1 MGSSGKIVS
10 GVVWSTVVNVV
21 NAVYGFIAVPILINH
36 FGKAEYGLIG
46 LAMSVNVY
54 MNLMDMGFNST
65 NVRFFSAWLTQ
76 KNYGRLLKGF
86 QTSLSFYGIIGLINA
101 VVLLI
106 VATFSSHIFN
116 VTACQD
122 VILKHLFYILAVSA
136 FCQWFSS
143 CFDQLIKATENV
155 AWIQKRTLVTKIL
168 MIAVLAVT
176 VLFDLSIEL
185 YYILTCLVA
194 LAIVPMSIGKIKK
207 ETPFINFLPK
217 WDMASFKEM
226 LPYCMNIF
234 SFSLFQFSFYNLRPV
249 FLGIQGTIES
259 VTDYRILNGIVSI
272 VTMLGGAFTGIL
284 LPSTSKVVANH
295 NKAAYYRM
303 AYDGTKY
310 ISILICFCCFGMMSV
325 GPEVLT
331 LYVGKSYLYL
341 IPWFNLW
348 LLCTLGT
355 HNQAISSLI
364 LAGSDI
370 RALSY
375 SSAFA
380 SIVGLILSWCL
391 IPQYQIGGVC
401 IAFAVY
407 SVIQLLFF
415 YCYYWP
421 RKMKINSAKVFFCC
435 FFSNVIIGFFSML
448 LAKYG
453 IEYIGNIESNW
464 GKFFMKGISFAI
476 VYAIFVY
483 VFALNSIDRQF
494 FLNFVVKKKNQ

>member
-1 MGSSGKIVS
+1 MGSSKKIVS
-10 GVVWSTVVNVV
+10 GVVWSTIVNMV

-65 NVRFFSAWLTQ
+65 NVRFFSTWLAQ
-76 KNYGRLLKGF
+76 NKHERLLKGF
-86 QTSLSFYGIIGLINA
+86 QTSLSFYSVIGLINA
-101 VVLLI
+101 VVLLV
-106 VATFSSHIFN
+106 VACFSNAIFN
-116 VTACQD
+116 VTTAQD
-122 VILKHLFYILAVSA
+122 TILKHLFYILAVSA

-143 CFDQLIKATENV
+143 CFDQIIKATENV
-155 AWIQKRTLVTKIL
+155 AWIQKRTLITKIL
-168 MIAVLAVT
+168 MIVALAST
-176 VLFDLSIEL
+176 VLFDFSIEV
-185 YYILTCLVA
+185 YFILTCLA
-194 LAIVPMSIGKIKK
+194 QLAIVPMSIGMIKK
-207 ETPFINFLPK
+207 QIPYISFMPK
-217 WDMASFKEM
+217 WDKQSFREM

-249 FLGIQGTIES
+249 FLGIQGSVES
-259 VTDYRILNGIVSI
+259 VADYRILNGIIGI
-272 VTMLGGAFTGIL
+272 VTMLGGAFIGIL
-284 LPSTSKVVANH
+284 LPSTAKVVANH
-295 NKAAYYRM
+295 DKASYYKV

-341 IPWFNLW
+341 ISWFNLW

-364 LAGSDI
+364 LAGDDI
-370 RALSY
+370 RAISY
-375 SSAFA
+375 SSIVA
-380 SIVGLILSWCL
+380 SVVGLILSWIL

-407 SVIQLLFF
+407 CIIQLLFF

-421 RKMKINSAKVFFCC
+421 IKMKINSRVVLLNCFLPYVFLGGVLYKVMQLINFSTNSLVLFF
-435 FFSNVIIGFFSML
+435 V
-448 LAKYG
+448 KG
-453 IEYIGNIESNW
+453 IL
-464 GKFFMKGISFAI
+464 FAVLFISFALLMLNRDEKK
-476 VYAIFVY
+476 FV
-483 VFALNSIDRQF
+483 
-494 FLNFVVKKKNQ
+494 LNFFRRK

>member
-1 MGSSGKIVS
+1 MGSSKKIVS
-10 GVVWSTVVNVV
+10 GVVWSTIVNMV

-65 NVRFFSAWLTQ
+65 NVRFFSTWLAQ
-76 KNYGRLLKGF
+76 NKHERLLKGF
-86 QTSLSFYGIIGLINA
+86 QTSLSFYSVIGLINA
-101 VVLLI
+101 VVLLV
-106 VATFSSHIFN
+106 VACFSNAIFN
-116 VTACQD
+116 VTTAQD
-122 VILKHLFYILAVSA
+122 TILKHLFYILAVSA

-143 CFDQLIKATENV
+143 CFDQIIKATENV
-155 AWIQKRTLVTKIL
+155 AWIQKRTLITKIL
-168 MIAVLAVT
+168 MIVALVST
-176 VLFDLSIEL
+176 VLFDFSIEV
-185 YYILTCLVA
+185 YFILTCLA
-194 LAIVPMSIGKIKK
+194 QLAIVPMSIGMIKK
-207 ETPFINFLPK
+207 QIPYISFMPK
-217 WDMASFKEM
+217 WDKQSFREM

-249 FLGIQGTIES
+249 FLGIQGSVES
-259 VTDYRILNGIVSI
+259 VADYRILNGIIGI
-272 VTMLGGAFTGIL
+272 VTMLGGAFIGIL
-284 LPSTSKVVANH
+284 LPSTAKVVANH
-295 NKAAYYRM
+295 DKASYYKV

-341 IPWFNLW
+341 ISWFNLW

-364 LAGSDI
+364 LAGDDI
-370 RALSY
+370 RAISY
-375 SSAFA
+375 SSIVA
-380 SIVGLILSWCL
+380 SVVGLILSWIL

-407 SVIQLLFF
+407 CIIQLLFF

-421 RKMKINSAKVFFCC
+421 IKMKINSRIVLLNCFLPYVFLGGVLYKVMQLINFSTNSLVLFF
-435 FFSNVIIGFFSML
+435 V
-448 LAKYG
+448 KG
-453 IEYIGNIESNW
+453 IL
-464 GKFFMKGISFAI
+464 FAVLFISFALFMLNRDEKK
-476 VYAIFVY
+476 FV
-483 VFALNSIDRQF
+483 
-494 FLNFVVKKKNQ
+494 LNFFRRK

>member
-1 MGSSGKIVS
+1 MGSSKKIVS
-10 GVVWSTVVNVV
+10 GVVWSTIVNMV

-65 NVRFFSAWLTQ
+65 NVRFFSTWLAQ
-76 KNYGRLLKGF
+76 NKHERLLKGF
-86 QTSLSFYGIIGLINA
+86 PTSLSFYSVIGLINA
-101 VVLLI
+101 VVLLV
-106 VATFSSHIFN
+106 VACFSNAIFN
-116 VTACQD
+116 VTTAQD
-122 VILKHLFYILAVSA
+122 AILKHLFYILAVSA

-143 CFDQLIKATENV
+143 CFDQIIKATENV

-168 MIAVLAVT
+168 MIVALAST
-176 VLFDLSIEL
+176 VLFDFSIEL
-185 YYILTCLVA
+185 YFLLTCLA
-194 LAIVPMSIGKIKK
+194 QLAIVPMSIGMIKK
-207 ETPFINFLPK
+207 QIPYISFMPK
-217 WDMASFKEM
+217 WDKQSLREM

-249 FLGIQGTIES
+249 FLGIQGSVES
-259 VTDYRILNGIVSI
+259 VADYRILNGIIGI
-272 VTMLGGAFTGIL
+272 VTMLGGAFIGIL
-284 LPSTSKVVANH
+284 LPSTAKVVANH
-295 NKAAYYRM
+295 DKASYYRV
-303 AYDGTKY
+303 AYDGTRY
-310 ISILICFCCFGMMSV
+310 ISILMCFCCFGMMSV

-364 LAGSDI
+364 LAGDDI
-370 RALSY
+370 RAISY
-375 SSAFA
+375 SSIVA
-380 SIVGLILSWCL
+380 SVAGLILSWIL

-407 SVIQLLFF
+407 CVIQLLFY

-421 RKMKINSAKVFFCC
+421 IKMKINSLTVLFKC
-435 FFSNVIIGFFSML
+435 FL
-448 LAKYG
+448 P
-453 IEYIGNIESNW
+453 
-464 GKFFMKGISFAI
+464 
-476 VYAIFVY
+476 
-483 VFALNSIDRQF
+483 FALLGAIIYICLDNLVLSLTPLYG
-494 FLNFVVKKKNQ
+494 FLLKGTIFSVLYILVSLCIINKHDKHFIWGILRK

>member
-1 MGSSGKIVS
+1 MGSSKKIVS
-10 GVVWSTVVNVV
+10 GVIWSTIVNVI
-21 NAVYGFIAVPILINH
+21 NALYGFIAVPILINH

-65 NVRFFSAWLTQ
+65 NVRFFSTWLAQ
-76 KNYGRLLKGF
+76 NKHERLLKGF
-86 QTSLSFYGIIGLINA
+86 QTSLSFYSIIGLINA
-101 VVLLI
+101 GILVV
-106 VATFSSHIFN
+106 VALFSNSIFN
-116 VTACQD
+116 VTTDQD
-122 VILKHLFYILAVSA
+122 NILKHLFYILAISA

-143 CFDQLIKATENV
+143 CFDQIIKATENV

-168 MIAVLAVT
+168 MILALGST
-176 VLFDLSIEL
+176 VWFDFSIEL
-185 YYILTCLVA
+185 YFILTSLA
-194 LAIVPMSIGKIKK
+194 QLAIVPMSVGMIRRQI
-207 ETPFINFLPK
+207 PYISFMPK
-217 WDMASFKEM
+217 WDKQSFREM

-249 FLGIQGTIES
+249 FLGIQGSVES
-259 VTDYRILNGIVSI
+259 VADYRILNGII
-272 VTMLGGAFTGIL
+272 GIITMLGGAFIGIL
-284 LPSTSKVVANH
+284 LPSTSKVIANH
-295 NKAAYYRM
+295 NKEAFYKV

-325 GPEVLT
+325 GTEVLT

-364 LAGSDI
+364 LAGDDI
-370 RALSY
+370 RAISY
-375 SSAFA
+375 SSIVA
-380 SIVGLILSWCL
+380 SVAGLILSWIL

-407 SVIQLLFF
+407 CVIQLLFY

-421 RKMKINSAKVFFCC
+421 IKMKINSLTVFLKC
-435 FFSNVIIGFFSML
+435 FL
-448 LAKYG
+448 P
-453 IEYIGNIESNW
+453 
-464 GKFFMKGISFAI
+464 
-476 VYAIFVY
+476 
-483 VFALNSIDRQF
+483 FALLGAIIYICLDNLVLNLTPLYG
-494 FLNFVVKKKNQ
+494 FLLKGTIFSVLYILVSLCIINKHDKHFILGILRK